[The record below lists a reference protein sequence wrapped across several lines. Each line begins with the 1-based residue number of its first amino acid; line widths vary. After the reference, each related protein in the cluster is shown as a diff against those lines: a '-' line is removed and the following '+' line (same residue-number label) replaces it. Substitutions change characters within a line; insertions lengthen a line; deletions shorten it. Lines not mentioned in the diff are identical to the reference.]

1 MSPIEQDILEII
13 QERDRLREENEQLKL
28 MLKVADLRIKLL
40 VKERERCNA
49 DAGKKRHTLYK

>member
-1 MSPIEQDILEII
+1 MSPLEQDILEII

-28 MLKVADLRIKLL
+28 MLKVADLRINLL
-40 VKERERCNA
+40 IKEREQWNA